1 MERGKN
7 KQQRNKTKIN
17 KEKQGKK
24 AGNTN
29 TNFVVYKNIY
39 CFLIVISF
47 VRLCTLTHRIVWV
60 WHSVEWTD
68 TQWILVQNEEV
79 CVIFLLDKFS
89 QQFLIWSAMKKQ
101 TSSIINKLTDIIT
114 DRKKDRRTLRQTY
127 KWITIQ
133 IDIQTDRQMIDRQT
147 QTDRQIDMQTYK
159 QTDKQMIDRQIERH
173 TDRQMDIQTDRKMDR
188 QMNRELGISHSQIQ
202 TNSKTN

>member
-1 MERGKN
+1 M
-7 KQQRNKTKIN
+7 
-17 KEKQGKK
+17 
-24 AGNTN
+24 
-29 TNFVVYKNIY
+29 
-39 CFLIVISF
+39 
-47 VRLCTLTHRIVWV
+47 RLCTLTHRIVWV

-101 TSSIINKLTDIIT
+101 TSLIINKLTDIIT
-114 DRKKDRRTLRQTY
+114 DRRILRQTY

-147 QTDRQIDMQTYK
+147 QTER
-159 QTDKQMIDRQIERH
+159 QTDRYA
-173 TDRQMDIQTDRKMDR
+173 DIQTDRQTDDRPTDR
-188 QMNRELGISHSQIQ
+188 QTYRQ
-202 TNSKTN
+202 TDGNTD